1 MGLSLP
7 FILEVVSSTT
17 AYRQDEHEIE
27 RVHKNG
33 NHRWATTSPRAAMS
47 LALNK
52 QSVMEVA

>member
-33 NHRWATTSPRAAMS
+33 SQVGDDLAAGRHELGS
-47 LALNK
+47 K
-52 QSVMEVA
+52 